1 MKFGVK
7 SDNHIGSWLLVKEG
21 VYVENAEWCGMERGS
36 LVSTLFESTS
46 ILTSLVP
53 SAREWN
59 HRLVSPPPLPFRLP
73 PSPSPAPNYS
83 TDVSQ
88 DGEEITSENMLVKD
102 DNAFL
107 WERERVCVC
116 RGRI

>member
-7 SDNHIGSWLLVKEG
+7 SDNHIGSWVLVKEG

-59 HRLVSPPPLPFRLP
+59 HRLVSPPPSPPLPLTPFP
-73 PSPSPAPNYS
+73 FPC
-83 TDVSQ
+83 
-88 DGEEITSENMLVKD
+88 SELLN
-102 DNAFL
+102 
-107 WERERVCVC
+107 
-116 RGRI
+116 

>member
-21 VYVENAEWCGMERGS
+21 VYVENAKWCGMERGS

-59 HRLVSPPPLPFRLP
+59 HRLVSPPL
-73 PSPSPAPNYS
+73 PSPSAYPLPLPLLR
-83 TDVSQ
+83 TTQ
-88 DGEEITSENMLVKD
+88 LT
-102 DNAFL
+102 
-107 WERERVCVC
+107 
-116 RGRI
+116 